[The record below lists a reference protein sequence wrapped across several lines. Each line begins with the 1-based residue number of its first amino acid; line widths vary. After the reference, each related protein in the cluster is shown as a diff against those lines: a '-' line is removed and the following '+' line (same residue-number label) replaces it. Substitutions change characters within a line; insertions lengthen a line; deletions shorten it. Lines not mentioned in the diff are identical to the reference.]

1 MSDHTGMLKL
11 GIIVLVWNH
20 IRASF
25 IHLQV
30 LIWNLKLENIFLQS
44 SYHSWKTLPKLSDLI
59 IYSFLDTC
67 VQHWTLIF
75 KDQIVLSGMISCD
88 MLAVL
93 CYLWIYSKLVGALSL
108 SKRIFICRCI
118 CMKLAHHCM

>member
-1 MSDHTGMLKL
+1 MHEQIHVWEIKVGNKMQEIFAAIRNAGLTGQY
-11 GIIVLVWNH
+11 GINVEL
-20 IRASF
+20 
-25 IHLQV
+25 
-30 LIWNLKLENIFLQS
+30 S

-108 SKRIFICRCI
+108 SKRIFICRC
-118 CMKLAHHCM
+118 CYVNPVK